1 MQPPGSAMDEE
12 KDYQDMICLG
22 RKGGRF
28 SQGEKGPEPLS
39 PGAFI
44 RFIRIGMQIKLI
56 NHCQPVR
63 VKQYRIYRELP
74 GLSLSYSQSARG
86 P

>member
-1 MQPPGSAMDEE
+1 MADLS
-12 KDYQDMICLG
+12 K
-22 RKGGRF
+22 
-28 SQGEKGPEPLS
+28 EKGPEPFP

-63 VKQYRIYRELP
+63 VKQYRIYRELL
-74 GLSLSYSQSARG
+74 GLILSYSQLVKG

>member
-1 MQPPGSAMDEE
+1 MANLSEE
-12 KDYQDMICLG
+12 KGLDPFYLWT
-22 RKGGRF
+22 
-28 SQGEKGPEPLS
+28 
-39 PGAFI
+39 FI
-44 RFIRIGMQIKLI
+44 RFIGIGMQIKLI
-56 NHCQPVR
+56 NHCQAVR

>member
-1 MQPPGSAMDEE
+1 MANLS
-12 KDYQDMICLG
+12 K
-22 RKGGRF
+22 
-28 SQGEKGPEPLS
+28 EKGLDLFPPW
-39 PGAFI
+39 AFI

-56 NHCQPVR
+56 NHCQPIR
-63 VKQYRIYRELP
+63 IKQYRIYREFG